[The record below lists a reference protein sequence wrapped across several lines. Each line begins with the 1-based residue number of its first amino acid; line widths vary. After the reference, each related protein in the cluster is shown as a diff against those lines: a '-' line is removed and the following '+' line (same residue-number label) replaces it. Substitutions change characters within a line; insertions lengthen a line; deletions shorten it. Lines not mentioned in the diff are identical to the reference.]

1 MKAEH
6 AESNARG
13 AEACKRRALP
23 STTGWD
29 RGPFASAAPGRPRA
43 GNPAARS
50 ARRTIRPG
58 GRISR
63 WSRPERP
70 KPGEVASASGSVN
83 WSTAHSGLP
92 CPLGGTPW
100 VSDRIQTG
108 VCRRRRV
115 SGLRPHN
122 AIEPGNIRT
131 TNAPLSRI
139 LSMTADH
146 HGRGTTPFVIA
157 WEATVND
164 ALGAKTS
171 VANISSAE
179 GTATT
184 RPCPRRPR
192 GQRRPGS
199 AASDTGPLLSPD
211 ARPKIWRRSGRW
223 KTRRTTRRR
232 GTADDQLSRPRRPV
246 YPRARFRPSSS
257 AGAWLLNSGDSQEI
271 PASP

>member
-1 MKAEH
+1 MTVTQHMTAVNETIPI
-6 AESNARG
+6 
-13 AEACKRRALP
+13 P
-23 STTGWD
+23 SWSQKLNRLG
-29 RGPFASAAPGRPRA
+29 RVPGRGVA
-43 GNPAARS
+43 G
-50 ARRTIRPG
+50 
-58 GRISR
+58 
-63 WSRPERP
+63 
-70 KPGEVASASGSVN
+70 
-83 WSTAHSGLP
+83 
-92 CPLGGTPW
+92 
-100 VSDRIQTG
+100 
-108 VCRRRRV
+108 RRV
-115 SGLRPHN
+115 GHRRSPV
-122 AIEPGNIRT
+122 
-131 TNAPLSRI
+131 PL
-139 LSMTADH
+139 MTADH

-157 WEATVND
+157 WEATVHD

-246 YPRARFRPSSS
+246 YPRARFRPSSP
-257 AGAWLLNSGDSQEI
+257 AGAWSLNSGDSPEI